1 MEILNYPLGYK
12 KSKTWDVIVSVVLI
26 ILILFLSSLLL
37 LRVFF
42 KDYQVSQTSMTPTV
56 CDGDYVLVDKK
67 AEIKRGEVIIINR
80 KNQDPIIKRLIATGG
95 DEIFIESGNVFV
107 KRSGQSEFK
116 LLDEP
121 YVKFTKTESYP
132 QTKIEQGKI
141 FVLGDNRA
149 GSYDSR
155 AFGCL
160 NYDDIVGVVPEWV
173 IKNVHT
179 KKYKLLINLYTFN
192 FLKKIFR

>member
-1 MEILNYPLGYK
+1 MEILNYPLNRK
-12 KSKTWDVIVSVVLI
+12 KSKTGDVIVSVVLI
-26 ILILFLSSLLL
+26 VLILFLSSLLL

-42 KDYQVSQTSMTPTV
+42 KDYQVCQTSMTPTV

-67 AEIKRGEVIIINR
+67 ARIKRGDVIVINR

-95 DEIFIESGNVFV
+95 DEIYIESGNVFV
-107 KRSGQSEFK
+107 KESGQNKFV

-121 YVKFTKTESYP
+121 YVKYAKLESYP

-160 NYDDIVGVVPEWV
+160 DYNDIVGVVPEWV
-173 IKNVHT
+173 INNVHT

>member
-1 MEILNYPLGYK
+1 
-12 KSKTWDVIVSVVLI
+12 
-26 ILILFLSSLLL
+26 
-37 LRVFF
+37 
-42 KDYQVSQTSMTPTV
+42 MTPTV

-107 KRSGQSEFK
+107 KQSGQSEFK

-192 FLKKIFR
+192 FLKKIFS

>member
-12 KSKTWDVIVSVVLI
+12 KNKTWDVIVSVVLI

-42 KDYQVSQTSMTPTV
+42 KDYQVCQTSMTPTV
-56 CDGDYVLVDKK
+56 CDGDFVLVDKSAK
-67 AEIKRGEVIIINR
+67 IKRGEVIVINR

-95 DEIFIESGNVFV
+95 DEIFIENGNVFV
-107 KRSGQSEFK
+107 KQSGQSEFT

-121 YVKFTKTESYP
+121 YVKYSKIENYP
-132 QTKIEQGKI
+132 QTKIEKGKI

-160 NYDDIVGVVPEWV
+160 DYDDIVGVVPEWV
-173 IKNVHT
+173 INNLHT
-179 KKYKLLINLYTFN
+179 KKYKILINLYTFK
-192 FLKKIFR
+192 FLRRIFK

>member
-1 MEILNYPLGYK
+1 MEILNYPLNRK
-12 KSKTWDVIVSVVLI
+12 KSKTGDVIVSVVLI
-26 ILILFLSSLLL
+26 VLILFLSSLLL

-42 KDYQVSQTSMTPTV
+42 KDYQVCQTSMTPTV

-67 AEIKRGEVIIINR
+67 ARIKRGDVIVINR

-95 DEIFIESGNVFV
+95 DEIYIENGNVFV
-107 KRSGQSEFK
+107 KESGQNKFV

-121 YVKFTKTESYP
+121 YVKYAKLESYP

-160 NYDDIVGVVPEWV
+160 DYNDIVGVVPEWV
-173 IKNVHT
+173 INNVHT

>member
-1 MEILNYPLGYK
+1 MEILNYPLNRK

-26 ILILFLSSLLL
+26 VLILVLSSLLL

-42 KDYQVSQTSMTPTV
+42 KDYQVCQTSMTPTF

-67 AEIKRGEVIIINR
+67 ADIKRGEVIVINR

-95 DEIFIESGNVFV
+95 DEIYIESGNVFV
-107 KRSGQSEFK
+107 KRSGQSAFV

-121 YVKFTKTESYP
+121 YVKYAKKENYP

-160 NYDDIVGVVPEWV
+160 DCDDIVGVVPEWV
-173 IKNVHT
+173 INNVHT
-179 KKYKLLINLYTFN
+179 KKYKILINLYTFN

>member
-12 KSKTWDVIVSVVLI
+12 KSKTGDVIVSVVLI

-37 LRVFF
+37 LRAFF
-42 KDYQVSQTSMTPTV
+42 KDYQVCQTSMTPTV

-67 AEIKRGEVIIINR
+67 AEIKRGEVIVINR

-95 DEIFIESGNVFV
+95 DEIYIESGNVFV

-121 YVKFTKTESYP
+121 YVKYAKIESYP

-160 NYDDIVGVVPEWV
+160 DYDDIVGVVPEWV
-173 IKNVHT
+173 INNVHT

>member
-12 KSKTWDVIVSVVLI
+12 KIKTWDVIVSVVLI

-37 LRVFF
+37 LRAFF

-67 AEIKRGEVIIINR
+67 AEIKRGEIIVINR

-107 KRSGQSEFK
+107 KQSGQSEFK

-121 YVKFTKTESYP
+121 YVKFTKIESYP

-192 FLKKIFR
+192 FLKKIFK